1 MLKVHL
7 MVGVA
12 GKTCEGAV
20 EVAGGG
26 APPRELLYHVK
37 VVLFHLSLACV
48 SKSSKCQVRIS
59 YLAISAWDD
68 LPLLHDKDILAR
80 L

>member
-7 MVGVA
+7 MGGVA

-26 APPRELLYHVK
+26 ATPRELLYHVK
-37 VVLFHLSLACV
+37 VVLFHLSYSMLAKV
-48 SKSSKCQVRIS
+48 LDVR
-59 YLAISAWDD
+59 
-68 LPLLHDKDILAR
+68 
-80 L
+80 